1 VNKSKNLPQIQPPFV
16 IPEDSPPEACG
27 DKRYLKSIMSS
38 YFDEKMENDEQDE
51 VQGKGSQNKVQK
63 IPKKKNNMKNNSFTH
78 A

>member
-1 VNKSKNLPQIQPPFV
+1 
-16 IPEDSPPEACG
+16 
-27 DKRYLKSIMSS
+27 
-38 YFDEKMENDEQDE
+38 MENDEQDE